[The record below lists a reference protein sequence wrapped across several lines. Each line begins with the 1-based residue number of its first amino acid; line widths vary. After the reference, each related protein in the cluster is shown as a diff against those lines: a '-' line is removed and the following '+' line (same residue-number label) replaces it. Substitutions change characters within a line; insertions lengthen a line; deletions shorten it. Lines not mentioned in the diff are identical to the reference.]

1 MTTVHLLLRLKY
13 KDLLKLAKDEGVT
26 VKGKKRQIARDLSD
40 QISPEKVR
48 EFFTKIS
55 GVTALLLTHELV
67 PEHDIMPKED
77 LDKLL
82 GQFKCTKDMLP
93 KIFDTDPTVLAIK
106 AKPGDV
112 LRIKRKSPTAGESM
126 YYRVVVKHVAQK

>member
-1 MTTVHLLLRLKY
+1 MTTVHLLMRLKY
-13 KDLLKLAKDEGVT
+13 KDLLKLAKDEGVS

-40 QISPEKVR
+40 QLAPEKVR
-48 EFFTKIS
+48 DFFTKVS
-55 GVTALLLTHELV
+55 GVTATLLTHELV

-82 GQFKCTKDMLP
+82 NQFKCTKDMLP

-112 LRIKRKSPTAGESM
+112 IRIKRKSPTAGESM
-126 YYRVVVKHVAQK
+126 YYRVVVKHVAQ